1 MTEKLFYQD
10 SYVSE
15 FEANVLSC
23 NPLGSDGK
31 SEAKYEAVLDRT
43 AFFPEGGGQSSDT
56 GTLCAGEQIVQVLDV
71 QEKDGMILH
80 YTSEFLEPDTVV
92 RGKLDFQER
101 FSKMQQHTGEHI
113 VSGIVHKHFGYKN
126 VGFHL
131 GKDEVTMDYDGPLT
145 QEELRKIEYEANQA
159 VVENIPIQVLYPS
172 KEELE
177 HIFYRSKIE
186 IQGQV
191 RIVQIPGYDSC
202 ACCAPHVKTTGSVGI
217 IKLVGAIH
225 YKGGMRLSMLCGFRA
240 LADYNKKEESVVAIS
255 NRLSAKQEQVVQ
267 AVKRLEEEIAFQKE
281 KVKKLQ
287 ERYVAGCLEDAK
299 EQCRRQPDG
308 DVLLFV
314 EELDAI
320 AMRNFVNDAMKL
332 TQGCCGVFAGN
343 DTEGWKY
350 VLGSQGQDIR
360 AIGKALNQ
368 QFQGKG
374 GGKPPMIQGSLV
386 GTEEHLRG
394 FLQTFQR

>member
-10 SYVSE
+10 SYLSE
-15 FEANVLSC
+15 FHGKVLSC
-23 NPLGSDGK
+23 TSLSSEHS

-56 GTLCAGEQIVQVLDV
+56 GTLTCKEETVQVLDV
-71 QEKDGMILH
+71 QEQDGVVIHFISGYLKPG
-80 YTSEFLEPDTVV
+80 ETVIG
-92 RGKLDFQER
+92 RLDFQER

-113 VSGIVHKHFGYKN
+113 VSGIVNKHFGYNN

-131 GKDEVTMDYDGPLT
+131 GKDGVTMDYDGPIT

-159 VVENIPIQVLYPS
+159 VAENIPVQVLYPT

-177 HIFYRSKIE
+177 GISYRSKIE

-202 ACCAPHVKTTGSVGI
+202 ACCAPHVKDTGSVGM

-225 YKGGMRLSMLCGFRA
+225 YKGGMRVSMLCGFWA
-240 LADYNKKEESVVAIS
+240 LADYNQKEESVVTIS

-267 AVKRLEEEIAFQKE
+267 AVERLEQEIQEQKE
-281 KVKKLQ
+281 KVKRLQ
-287 ERYVAGCLEDAK
+287 QRYVELCLKEAK
-299 EQCRRQPDG
+299 EICRENPKAP
-308 DVLLFV
+308 VLLFT
-314 EELDAI
+314 EEMDAI

-332 TQGCCGVFAGN
+332 TGGICGVFVGDDARGYR
-343 DTEGWKY
+343 Y
-350 VLGSQGQDIR
+350 VLGSLEQDIC
-360 AIGKALNQ
+360 AAGKQINER
-368 QFQGKG
+368 FQGKG
-374 GGKPPMIQGSLV
+374 GGKPPMVQGSLV
-386 GTEEHLRG
+386 GWEEEIRA
-394 FLQTFQR
+394 FLNEK

>member
-1 MTEKLFYQD
+1 MTAHSPRKNCVKL
-10 SYVSE
+10 
-15 FEANVLSC
+15 NM
-23 NPLGSDGK
+23 
-31 SEAKYEAVLDRT
+31 R
-43 AFFPEGGGQSSDT
+43 
-56 GTLCAGEQIVQVLDV
+56 
-71 QEKDGMILH
+71 H
-80 YTSEFLEPDTVV
+80 
-92 RGKLDFQER
+92 
-101 FSKMQQHTGEHI
+101 
-113 VSGIVHKHFGYKN
+113 
-126 VGFHL
+126 
-131 GKDEVTMDYDGPLT
+131 
-145 QEELRKIEYEANQA
+145 KIEYEANQA

-191 RIVQIPGYDSC
+191 RIVQIPGYDSG

-240 LADYNKKEESVVAIS
+240 LADYNKKEESVVAISNRLSAKQEQVVQAVKRLEEEIAFQKEKVKKLQERYVAEKEESVVAIS

-350 VLGSQGQDIR
+350 VWKNWMPLPCGILSMM
-360 AIGKALNQ
+360 
-368 QFQGKG
+368 
-374 GGKPPMIQGSLV
+374 P
-386 GTEEHLRG
+386 
-394 FLQTFQR
+394 

>member
-15 FEANVLSC
+15 FEAKVLSC
-23 NPLGSDGK
+23 NPLCSDER
-31 SEAKYEAVLDRT
+31 SEAKYQAVLDRT

-56 GTLCAGEQIVQVLDV
+56 GVLCIGEQRVQVLDV
-71 QEKDGMILH
+71 QEKDGIVLH
-80 YTSEFLEPDTVV
+80 DISAFVEPGTMVQ
-92 RGKLDFQER
+92 GKLDFQER

-159 VVENIPIQVLYPS
+159 VAENIPIQVLYPS

-240 LADYNKKEESVVAIS
+240 LADYNQKEESVVTIS

-287 ERYVAGCLEDAK
+287 ERYVAGCLEDAE
-299 EQCRRQPDG
+299 EQCRRQPG
-308 DVLLFV
+308 GNILLFV

-332 TQGCCGVFAGN
+332 TEGCCGVFVGN
-343 DTEGWKY
+343 DVDGWRY
-350 VLGSQGQDIR
+350 VLGSLGQDIR
-360 AIGKALNQ
+360 AIGKELNQ
-368 QFQGKG
+368 EFHGKG

-386 GTEEHLRG
+386 GTEENLRG
-394 FLQTFQR
+394 FLQGRSQ

>member
-10 SYVSE
+10 SYLSE
-15 FEANVLSC
+15 FHGKVLSC
-23 NPLGSDGK
+23 TSLSSEHS

-56 GTLCAGEQIVQVLDV
+56 GTLTCKEETVQVLDV
-71 QEKDGMILH
+71 QEQDGVVVHFISGYLNQG
-80 YTSEFLEPDTVV
+80 ETVI
-92 RGKLDFQER
+92 GKLDFQER

-113 VSGIVHKHFGYKN
+113 VSGIVNKHFGYNN

-131 GKDEVTMDYDGPLT
+131 GKDGVTMDYDGPIT

-159 VVENIPIQVLYPS
+159 VAENIPVQVLYPT

-177 HIFYRSKIE
+177 GISYRSKIE

-202 ACCAPHVKTTGSVGI
+202 ACCAPHVKDTGSVGM

-225 YKGGMRLSMLCGFRA
+225 YKGGMRVSMLCGFWA
-240 LADYNKKEESVVAIS
+240 LVDYNQKEESVVTIS

-267 AVKRLEEEIAFQKE
+267 AVERLEQEIQEQKE
-281 KVKKLQ
+281 KVKRLQ
-287 ERYVAGCLEDAK
+287 QRYVELCLKEAK
-299 EQCRRQPDG
+299 ESCRENPKAP
-308 DVLLFV
+308 VLLFT
-314 EELDAI
+314 EEMDAI

-332 TQGCCGVFAGN
+332 TGGICGVFVGDDARGYR
-343 DTEGWKY
+343 Y
-350 VLGSQGQDIR
+350 VLGSLEQDIC
-360 AIGKALNQ
+360 AAGKQINER
-368 QFQGKG
+368 FQGKG
-374 GGKPPMIQGSLV
+374 GGKPPMVQGSLV
-386 GTEEHLRG
+386 GCEEEIRA
-394 FLQTFQR
+394 FLNER

>member
-1 MTEKLFYQD
+1 M
-10 SYVSE
+10 
-15 FEANVLSC
+15 
-23 NPLGSDGK
+23 
-31 SEAKYEAVLDRT
+31 
-43 AFFPEGGGQSSDT
+43 
-56 GTLCAGEQIVQVLDV
+56 
-71 QEKDGMILH
+71 
-80 YTSEFLEPDTVV
+80 
-92 RGKLDFQER
+92 
-101 FSKMQQHTGEHI
+101 
-113 VSGIVHKHFGYKN
+113 
-126 VGFHL
+126 
-131 GKDEVTMDYDGPLT
+131 
-145 QEELRKIEYEANQA
+145 
-159 VVENIPIQVLYPS
+159 
-172 KEELE
+172 
-177 HIFYRSKIE
+177 
-186 IQGQV
+186 

-240 LADYNKKEESVVAIS
+240 LADYNQKEESVVAIS

-267 AVKRLEEEIAFQKE
+267 AVKRLEEELAFQKE

-394 FLQTFQR
+394 FLQAFCE